1 MIPPE
6 VFRRFSRR
14 VLDLL
19 YPPVCPFCGK
29 ISSEGICSGCRKKI
43 VYVREPR
50 CMRCG
55 KPLRDETREYCRDCA
70 AHGSS
75 VDQGR
80 GMWLHREPVSGAVYR
95 FKYKNKRNWGRI
107 FAAELAEQYR
117 GQIRAWE
124 IEEMIP
130 IPLHSSRKRKRGFNQ
145 SEIVAEAL
153 AELTGIP
160 CRTDVLFRIRKTVPQ
175 KQLDRVGRR
184 DNLKGAFG
192 VSRGWH
198 ACENVLLIDDIY
210 TTGATVQRAAEML
223 KKAGVQNVYF
233 LTISIGQGI

>member
-1 MIPPE
+1 M
-6 VFRRFSRR
+6 VTGGARH

-29 ISSEGICSGCRKKI
+29 ISPEGICAGCRKKI
-43 VYVREPR
+43 VYVTEPR

-55 KPLRDETREYCRDCA
+55 KPLRDEIREYCRDCEA
-70 AHGSS
+70 RSS
-75 VDQGR
+75 FFDRGY

-107 FAAELAEQYR
+107 FAVELAEHYE
-117 GQIRAWE
+117 GQIRAWG
-124 IEEMIP
+124 IEEIIP
-130 IPLHSSRKRKRGFNQ
+130 IPLHSTRKRKRGFNQ
-145 SEIVAEAL
+145 SEVVAGIL
-153 AELTGIP
+153 SELTGIP

-175 KQLDRVGRR
+175 KQLDRRGRK
-184 DNLKGAFG
+184 DNLMGAFG
-192 VSRGWH
+192 VSREWN

-210 TTGATVQRAAEML
+210 TTGTTVGRAAKML
-223 KKAGVQNVYF
+223 KKAGAQNVYF

>member
-1 MIPPE
+1 M
-6 VFRRFSRR
+6 VTGGARH

-29 ISSEGICSGCRKKI
+29 ISPEGICAGCRKKI

-55 KPLRDETREYCRDCA
+55 KPLRDETREYCRDCETR
-70 AHGSS
+70 SS
-75 VDQGR
+75 FFDRGY

-107 FAAELAEQYR
+107 FAVELAEHYE
-117 GQIRAWE
+117 GQIRAWG
-124 IEEMIP
+124 IEEIIP

-145 SEIVAEAL
+145 SEVVAGIL
-153 AELTGIP
+153 SELTGIP

-175 KQLDRVGRR
+175 KQLDRRGRK
-184 DNLKGAFG
+184 DNLMGAFG
-192 VSRGWH
+192 VSREWN

-210 TTGATVQRAAEML
+210 TTGTTVGRAAKML
-223 KKAGVQNVYF
+223 KKAGAQNVYF
-233 LTISIGQGI
+233 LTISIGQGV

>member
-1 MIPPE
+1 M
-6 VFRRFSRR
+6 VTGGARH

-29 ISSEGICSGCRKKI
+29 ISPEGLCAGCRKKI

-55 KPLRDETREYCRDCA
+55 KPLRDETREYCRDCETR
-70 AHGSS
+70 SS
-75 VDQGR
+75 FFDRGY

-107 FAAELAEQYR
+107 FAVELAEHYE
-117 GQIRAWE
+117 GQIRAWG
-124 IEEMIP
+124 IEEIIP
-130 IPLHSSRKRKRGFNQ
+130 IPLHSTRKRKRGFNQ
-145 SEIVAEAL
+145 SEVVAGIL
-153 AELTGIP
+153 SELTGIP

-175 KQLDRVGRR
+175 KQLDRRGRK
-184 DNLKGAFG
+184 DNLMGAFG
-192 VSRGWH
+192 VSREWN

-210 TTGATVQRAAEML
+210 TTGTTVGRAAKML
-223 KKAGVQNVYF
+223 KKAGAQNVYF